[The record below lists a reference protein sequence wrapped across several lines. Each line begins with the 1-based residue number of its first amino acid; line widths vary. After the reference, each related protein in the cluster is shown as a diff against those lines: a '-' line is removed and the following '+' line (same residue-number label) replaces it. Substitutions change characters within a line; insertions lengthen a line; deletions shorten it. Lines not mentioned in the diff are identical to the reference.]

1 MHTDPL
7 APVGPSPV
15 GWPHRRS
22 DLTVQDFFM
31 DIPLWNLLGDA
42 ARTRRAAA
50 LMNILDVNPEWC
62 EGQRRSSASRAIR
75 RVATFDGSLDWA
87 VVL

>member
-62 EGQRRSSASRAIR
+62 EAS
-75 RVATFDGSLDWA
+75 VAPLPAGRYVESPRLMDR
-87 VVL
+87 

>member
-1 MHTDPL
+1 
-7 APVGPSPV
+7 
-15 GWPHRRS
+15 
-22 DLTVQDFFM
+22 M

-62 EGQRRSSASRAIR
+62 GGQRRSSASRAIR
-75 RVATFDGSLDWA
+75 RVATCGGSLDWA